1 MNNNKEHRLNHM
13 NHGDAQIPAP
23 RCSTLYDLS
32 RNRPPL
38 A

>member
-1 MNNNKEHRLNHM
+1 MNNNKENSLNDM
-13 NHGDAQIPAP
+13 NNGDAQIPAP
-23 RCSTLYDLS
+23 RRSTLYDLS